1 VVRLVIWT
9 LTTWWRGVAQ
19 APAESPFAVLKCLP
33 PLPGHVVSLTPH
45 AGPPGPPSMLVRG
58 GEQPPAQAMRLDQA
72 FGG

>member
-1 VVRLVIWT
+1 
-9 LTTWWRGVAQ
+9 
-19 APAESPFAVLKCLP
+19 
-33 PLPGHVVSLTPH
+33 LTPH